1 MPIAAIPPG
10 VEIRKLS
17 AVQNKALQKLLE
29 NQNGT
34 STKNTA
40 LAVGIPTI
48 ALTIGGM
55 AFLFKDEIKE
65 TVKESWTD
73 IKEFAEGIPAGMF
86 TGTIDA
92 GFALGKEI
100 TGVDLEA
107 TTGRAAEVFGE
118 SGSLCEQY
126 EYDLVELQQRVDN
139 TPSWNVA
146 AIFALGLGKRSKLK
160 GMKKAGCTKPPYI
173 DQNDWNRV

>member
-29 NQNGT
+29 NQNGS

-48 ALTIGGM
+48 ALAIGGM
-55 AFLFKDEIKE
+55 TFLFKDEIKE
-65 TVKESWTD
+65 AVKESWDD
-73 IKEFAEGIPAGMF
+73 IKEFAEGIPAGAF
-86 TGTIDA
+86 TGAIDA

-107 TTGRAAEVFGE
+107 STGTAAEVFGE
-118 SGSLCEQY
+118 GVSLCEQY
-126 EYDLVELQQRVDN
+126 GYDLVELQQRVDK
-139 TPSWNVA
+139 TSKYNVP
-146 AIFALGLGKRSKLK
+146 AIIALGIGKRAKLK
-160 GMKKAGCTKPPYI
+160 GMKAAGCSKPPYI

>member
-1 MPIAAIPPG
+1 MPIAAIPQG

-29 NQNGT
+29 NQNGS

-40 LAVGIPTI
+40 LLVGIPTI
-48 ALTIGGM
+48 ALAIGGM

-65 TVKESWTD
+65 AVKESWDD
-73 IKEFAEGIPAGMF
+73 IKEFAEGIPAGAF
-86 TGTIDA
+86 TGAIDA

-107 TTGRAAEVFGE
+107 TTGTAAEVFGE
-118 SGSLCEQY
+118 GVSLCEQY
-126 EYDLVELQQRVDN
+126 GYDLVELQQRVDA
-139 TPSWNVA
+139 TSKYNVP
-146 AIFALGLGKRSKLK
+146 AIIALGIGKRSKLK
-160 GMKKAGCTKPPYI
+160 GMKAAGCSKPPYI

>member
-1 MPIAAIPPG
+1 MPIAAIPQG

-29 NQNGT
+29 NQNGS

-48 ALTIGGM
+48 ALAIGGM

-65 TVKESWTD
+65 AIKESWDD
-73 IKEFAEGIPAGMF
+73 IKEFAEGIPAGAF
-86 TGTIDA
+86 TGAIDA

-107 TTGRAAEVFGE
+107 TTGTAAEVFGE
-118 SGSLCEQY
+118 GVSLCEQY
-126 EYDLVELQQRVDN
+126 GYDLVELQQRVDA
-139 TPSWNVA
+139 TSKYNVP
-146 AIFALGLGKRSKLK
+146 AIIALGIGKRSKLK
-160 GMKKAGCTKPPYI
+160 GMKAAGCSKPPYI

>member
-1 MPIAAIPPG
+1 MPIAAIPQG

-29 NQNGT
+29 NQNGS

-48 ALTIGGM
+48 ALAIGGM

-65 TVKESWTD
+65 AVKESWDD
-73 IKEFAEGIPAGMF
+73 IKEFAEGIPAGAF
-86 TGTIDA
+86 TGAIDA

-107 TTGRAAEVFGE
+107 TTGTAAEVFGE
-118 SGSLCEQY
+118 GVSLCEQY
-126 EYDLVELQQRVDN
+126 GYDLVELQQRVDA
-139 TPSWNVA
+139 TSKYNVP
-146 AIFALGLGKRSKLK
+146 AIIALGIGKRSKLK
-160 GMKKAGCTKPPYI
+160 GMKAAGCSKPPYI

>member
-1 MPIAAIPPG
+1 MPIAAIPQG

-29 NQNGT
+29 NQNGS

-48 ALTIGGM
+48 ALAIGGM

-65 TVKESWTD
+65 AIKESWDD
-73 IKEFAEGIPAGMF
+73 IKEFAEGIPAGAF
-86 TGTIDA
+86 TGAIDA

-107 TTGRAAEVFGE
+107 TTGTAAEFFGE
-118 SGSLCEQY
+118 GVSLCEQY
-126 EYDLVELQQRVDN
+126 GYDLVELQQRVDA
-139 TPSWNVA
+139 TSKYNVP
-146 AIFALGLGKRSKLK
+146 AIIALGIGKRSKLK
-160 GMKKAGCTKPPYI
+160 GMKAAGCSKPPYI

>member
-1 MPIAAIPPG
+1 MPLTAVPQG

-17 AVQNKALQKLLE
+17 AAQKRALDKLLE
-29 NQNGT
+29 SQNGS

-48 ALTIGGM
+48 ALAIGGM

-65 TVKESWTD
+65 TVKESWDD

-107 TTGRAAEVFGE
+107 TTGRAAEVFGDTI
-118 SGSLCEQY
+118 SLCEQY
-126 EYDLVELQQRVDN
+126 EYDLVELQQRVDA
-139 TPSWNVA
+139 TPSWNVV
-146 AIFALGLGKRSKLK
+146 AIAALGLGKRSKLK
-160 GMKKAGCTKPPYI
+160 GMKAAGCTKPPYI
-173 DQNDWNRV
+173 NQQDWNRV